1 MAWRIGEAIVRREVW
16 HRRPWLGTI
25 VFVVEDSPDLL
36 VSYMPGGAPFGS
48 RTAAGRATDAIP
60 GTVAERG
67 KAMAC

>member
-1 MAWRIGEAIVRREVW
+1 MRREVW
-16 HRRPWLGTI
+16 HGRPWLGTI

-36 VSYMPGGAPFGS
+36 VSYMPGARRLVS